1 MKMAT
6 VCKKIGTGFLALLGL
21 AILALIVLNL
31 WGSHQYR
38 KITHSERWQDMV
50 QRITKIPEGTDLM
63 KSPFLKEYLLAKTS
77 SPISADT
84 LNPET
89 SSATSTNKDALS
101 LWMDRYSNVSSFFS
115 MTSEKVTEKYSG
127 EKDSASPSR
136 RPPIIKKPKPGSLE
150 TTELPNYSLQL
161 EHIQTRIAEI
171 EASTN
176 SARNVITNRV
186 DLLGALK
193 IYTNERNRE
202 TIQIMLPEW
211 NSYLAEFNKTTAST
225 EAYAAMTPDQQAA
238 TLLLGFRKNGD
249 ETYERLKQCLE
260 ESSFIDA
267 SDISSLLKAA
277 NLYYAS
283 VLPKNIAAEAS
294 ARTAFY
300 ARLGMKAEAL
310 SLLDYLF
317 HLSDL
322 KPVPPD
328 VVSGLVP
335 LSVQAHACETIHLLI
350 LEGGLTDEELLSIQ
364 SRLNRWNPLNS
375 LALGLEGSSFGVL
388 NTFFKEHRIDAQP
401 PLIGFLLRYVIPGI
415 VRMNEAE
422 FIQMYW
428 DFRDCIDTQQQVLD
442 SPRWNTALERGRTLR
457 SSLAKENVEG
467 MQYVD
472 DKWLRIQ
479 SNRDVAI
486 LGCALERYYL
496 KNGRYPE
503 KLEEE
508 LVPAYLEAMPAGW
521 NKQGTLS
528 YKLDGTGYELIS
540 NKDPDRPEPNEMR
553 VIWKR

>member
-6 VCKKIGTGFLALLGL
+6 VCKKLGIGFLALLGL

-50 QRITKIPEGTDLM
+50 QRITKIPKGTDLLD
-63 KSPFLKEYLLAKTS
+63 SQLLKKYLLAETS
-77 SPISADT
+77 PLISGDY

-89 SSATSTNKDALS
+89 YSEIYTDSNALS

-127 EKDSASPSR
+127 EKDSASSSR

-176 SARNVITNRV
+176 SARNVVTNRD
-186 DLLGALK
+186 DLQ
-193 IYTNERNRE
+193 IYLDEWNRK
-202 TIQIMLPEW
+202 TIQKMLPEW

-310 SLLDYLF
+310 SELDYLF

-508 LVPAYLEAMPAGW
+508 LVPAYLEAMPIGW

>member
-50 QRITKIPEGTDLM
+50 QRITKIPKGTDLLD
-63 KSPFLKEYLLAKTS
+63 SQLLKKYLLAETS
-77 SPISADT
+77 PLISGDY

-89 SSATSTNKDALS
+89 YSEIYTDSNALS
-101 LWMDRYSNVSSFFS
+101 LWMDRYSNVSSFLS
-115 MTSEKVTEKYSG
+115 VTSEKVTEKYAK
-127 EKDSASPSR
+127 EQDSASSSR

-176 SARNVITNRV
+176 SARNVVTNRD
-186 DLLGALK
+186 DLQ
-193 IYTNERNRE
+193 IYLDEWNRK
-202 TIQIMLPEW
+202 TIQKMLPEW

-249 ETYERLKQCLE
+249 ETYKLLKQCVE

-267 SDISSLLKAA
+267 SNISSELEIA
-277 NLYYAS
+277 NLFFMYI
-283 VLPKNIAAEAS
+283 LPKHIAIEAS
-294 ARTAFY
+294 ARAALY

-310 SLLDYLF
+310 SELEYLF
-317 HLSDL
+317 HLSEL
-322 KPVPPD
+322 KRVPSD
-328 VVSGLVP
+328 AVFGLMAIVI
-335 LSVQAHACETIHLLI
+335 QNQTCETIHRFI
-350 LEGGLTDEELLSIQ
+350 LEGTLTDEDMLSIQ
-364 SRLNRWNPLNS
+364 SRLNHWNPLGS
-375 LALGLEGSSFGVL
+375 LALDLEGDSL
-388 NTFFKEHRIDAQP
+388 NIHSAYIKERRIYGKP
-401 PLIGFLLRYVIPGI
+401 PLIGVLLRYVIPGI

-422 FIQMYW
+422 LIQMCW
-428 DFRDCIDTQQQVLD
+428 DLRDSLDPQQQVLD
-442 SPRWNTALERGRTLR
+442 NTRWNAALKRGGIIR
-457 SSLAKENVEG
+457 SILAKTVG
-467 MQYVD
+467 LGDILD
-472 DKWLRIQ
+472 DRWLRIQ

-521 NKQGTLS
+521 NKQGTLT
-528 YKLDGTGYELIS
+528 YKLEGTGYELIS

>member
-6 VCKKIGTGFLALLGL
+6 ICKKIGIGFLALLGL
-21 AILALIVLNL
+21 VILALIVLNL
-31 WGSHQYR
+31 WGSHQYH
-38 KITHSERWQDMV
+38 KITHGERWQDMV

-77 SPISADT
+77 SLISGDT

-89 SSATSTNKDALS
+89 SSATSTNKNALS
-101 LWMDRYSNVSSFFS
+101 LWMDRRSDAGSFFS

-127 EKDSASPSR
+127 EKDSAPSSR

-176 SARNVITNRV
+176 SAQNVVTNRV

-193 IYTNERNRE
+193 IYTYELDRE
-202 TIQIMLPEW
+202 TIQKMLPEW

-238 TLLLGFRKNGD
+238 ALLLGFRKIGD
-249 ETYERLKQCLE
+249 ETYELLKRCVE

-267 SDISSLLKAA
+267 SDISSESEAASFYSVNLLLKNMA
-277 NLYYAS
+277 
-283 VLPKNIAAEAS
+283 PEAS
-294 ARTAFY
+294 ARAALY

-310 SLLDYLF
+310 SELDYLF
-317 HLSDL
+317 HLSEL
-322 KPVPPD
+322 KPVPPN
-328 VVSGLVP
+328 VVSGLIT
-335 LSVQAHACETIHLLI
+335 LSTQAHTCETIHLLI

-364 SRLNRWNPLNS
+364 SRLNRWNPLNN
-375 LALGLEGSSFGVL
+375 LALGLEGDSLGVHS
-388 NTFFKEHRIDAQP
+388 TFFRERRINAQP
-401 PLIGFLLRYVIPGI
+401 PLIGFLLRYAIPGI
-415 VRMNEAE
+415 DRMGDAE
-422 FIQMYW
+422 WIQMYW
-428 DFRDCIDTQQQVLD
+428 DFRDYIDTQQQVLD
-442 SPRWNTALERGRTLR
+442 SSRWNAALKRGGIIR
-457 SSLAKENVEG
+457 SILAKTIGGLDHVH
-467 MQYVD
+467 D
-472 DKWLRIQ
+472 RWLRIQ
-479 SNRDVAI
+479 SNRDVAL

-521 NKQGTLS
+521 NKQGTLT
-528 YKLDGTGYELIS
+528 YKLEGTGYELIS
-540 NKDPDRPEPNEMR
+540 NKVPDRPEPDKMI

>member
-6 VCKKIGTGFLALLGL
+6 ICKKLRIGFLALLGL
-21 AILALIVLNL
+21 AILALVFLNL
-31 WGSHQYR
+31 WGSYQYR
-38 KITHSERWQDMV
+38 KITHSERWQNMV
-50 QRITKIPEGTDLM
+50 QRITEIPKGADLLG
-63 KSPFLKEYLLAKTS
+63 SQLLKKYLLAETS
-77 SPISADT
+77 PLISGDY

-89 SSATSTNKDALS
+89 YSEIYTDSNALS
-101 LWMDRYSNVSSFFS
+101 LWMDRYSNVSSFLS
-115 MTSEKVTEKYSG
+115 VTSEKVTEKYAK
-127 EKDSASPSR
+127 EQDSASSSR

-176 SARNVITNRV
+176 SARNVVTNRD
-186 DLLGALK
+186 DLQ
-193 IYTNERNRE
+193 IYLDEWNRK
-202 TIQIMLPEW
+202 TIQKMLPEW

-249 ETYERLKQCLE
+249 ETYKLLKQCVE

-267 SDISSLLKAA
+267 SNISSELEIA
-277 NLYYAS
+277 NLFFMYI
-283 VLPKNIAAEAS
+283 LPKHIAIEAS
-294 ARTAFY
+294 ARAALY

-310 SLLDYLF
+310 SELEYLF
-317 HLSDL
+317 HLSEL
-322 KPVPPD
+322 KRVPSD
-328 VVSGLVP
+328 AVFGLMAIVI
-335 LSVQAHACETIHLLI
+335 QNQTCETIHRFI
-350 LEGGLTDEELLSIQ
+350 LEGTLTDEELLSIQ
-364 SRLNRWNPLNS
+364 SRLNHWNPLGS
-375 LALGLEGSSFGVL
+375 LALDLEGDSL
-388 NTFFKEHRIDAQP
+388 NIHSAYIKERRIYGKP
-401 PLIGFLLRYVIPGI
+401 PLIGVLLRYVIPGI

-422 FIQMYW
+422 LIQMCW
-428 DFRDCIDTQQQVLD
+428 DLRDSLDPQQQVLD
-442 SPRWNTALERGRTLR
+442 NTRWNAALKRGGIIR
-457 SSLAKENVEG
+457 SILAKTVG
-467 MQYVD
+467 LGDILD
-472 DKWLRIQ
+472 DRWLRIQ
-479 SNRDVAI
+479 STRDVAI

-521 NKQGTLS
+521 NKQGTLT

-540 NKDPDRPEPNEMR
+540 NKDPDRPEPDKMN

>member
-1 MKMAT
+1 
-6 VCKKIGTGFLALLGL
+6 
-21 AILALIVLNL
+21 
-31 WGSHQYR
+31 
-38 KITHSERWQDMV
+38 
-50 QRITKIPEGTDLM
+50 
-63 KSPFLKEYLLAKTS
+63 
-77 SPISADT
+77 
-84 LNPET
+84 
-89 SSATSTNKDALS
+89 
-101 LWMDRYSNVSSFFS
+101 
-115 MTSEKVTEKYSG
+115 
-127 EKDSASPSR
+127 
-136 RPPIIKKPKPGSLE
+136 
-150 TTELPNYSLQL
+150 
-161 EHIQTRIAEI
+161 
-171 EASTN
+171 
-176 SARNVITNRV
+176 
-186 DLLGALK
+186 
-193 IYTNERNRE
+193 
-202 TIQIMLPEW
+202 
-211 NSYLAEFNKTTAST
+211 
-225 EAYAAMTPDQQAA
+225 
-238 TLLLGFRKNGD
+238 
-249 ETYERLKQCLE
+249 
-260 ESSFIDA
+260 
-267 SDISSLLKAA
+267 LLKAA

-310 SLLDYLF
+310 SELDYLF

-521 NKQGTLS
+521 NKQGTLT
-528 YKLDGTGYELIS
+528 YKLEGTGYELIS

>member
-50 QRITKIPEGTDLM
+50 QRITKIPKGTDLLD
-63 KSPFLKEYLLAKTS
+63 SQLLKKYLLAETS
-77 SPISADT
+77 PLISGDY

-89 SSATSTNKDALS
+89 YSEIYTDSNALS
-101 LWMDRYSNVSSFFS
+101 LWMDRYSNVSSFLS
-115 MTSEKVTEKYSG
+115 VTSEKVTEKYAK
-127 EKDSASPSR
+127 EQDSASSSR

-176 SARNVITNRV
+176 SARNVVTNRD
-186 DLLGALK
+186 DLQ
-193 IYTNERNRE
+193 IYLDEWNRK
-202 TIQIMLPEW
+202 TIQKMLPEW

-249 ETYERLKQCLE
+249 ETYKLLKQCVE

-267 SDISSLLKAA
+267 SNISSELEIA
-277 NLYYAS
+277 NLFFMYI
-283 VLPKNIAAEAS
+283 LPKHIAIEAS
-294 ARTAFY
+294 ARAALY

-310 SLLDYLF
+310 SELEYLF
-317 HLSDL
+317 HLSEL
-322 KPVPPD
+322 KRVPSD
-328 VVSGLVP
+328 AVFGLMAIVI
-335 LSVQAHACETIHLLI
+335 QNQTCETIHRFI
-350 LEGGLTDEELLSIQ
+350 LEGTLTDEDMLSIQ
-364 SRLNRWNPLNS
+364 SRLNHWNPLGS
-375 LALGLEGSSFGVL
+375 LALDLEGDSL
-388 NTFFKEHRIDAQP
+388 NIHSAYIKERRIYGKP
-401 PLIGFLLRYVIPGI
+401 PLIGVLLRYVIPGI

-422 FIQMYW
+422 LIQMCW
-428 DFRDCIDTQQQVLD
+428 DLRDSLDPQQQVLD
-442 SPRWNTALERGRTLR
+442 NTRWNAALKRGGIIR
-457 SSLAKENVEG
+457 SILAKTVG
-467 MQYVD
+467 LGDILD
-472 DKWLRIQ
+472 DRWLRIQ

-521 NKQGTLS
+521 NKQGTLT
-528 YKLDGTGYELIS
+528 YKLEGTGYELIS
-540 NKDPDRPEPNEMR
+540 NKDPDRPEPNKMR